1 MTVAGRLILKQ
12 EFRGGYTSI
21 ADIGNRWCYFC
32 NHFAFPHGIK
42 KMEHI
47 SREAVIEYGK
57 QLQSELEQGL
67 RQSSSS
73 PKTYLSAVN
82 TVMRLAT
89 RQLSS
94 AERWQIVEP
103 GKDCG
108 VSRRQFVPLTSKAM
122 TEERHTQMQAA
133 IGEPYATL
141 MALQRTFG
149 LRFEESCLIEPV
161 LALREAKRTS
171 SITVHR
177 GTKGGKARQVM
188 CDTDGIK
195 VLQRALSHCGPTG
208 TLIPAEMTYKR
219 FRQQCYSES
228 RRIGMGG
235 FHQERHAFGQKRNRD
250 LSGLEAP
257 VALGITKK
265 EYIQYFA
272 AQKGLT
278 LDEAKSEHLKVKLK
292 ISKELGHHR
301 DNVTDTYIAMRNPD
315 RTLKPKKR
323 KKLKVS
329 ISSKVRLT
337 ENGLIFAVDI
347 NKAKLSSLIT
357 LSALHDITKQKAV
370 SHYGLVFQ
378 KHFKYIEKIILSKII
393 VTKGNISE
401 AILKIDKDDVVN
413 NLSSDI
419 HLFIQNT
426 NNIYEIYEEDLFP
439 QGK

>member
-122 TEERHTQMQAA
+122 TEERHMQMQAA

-292 ISKELGHHR
+292 ISEELGHHR

-323 KKLKVS
+323 KKLKVR

-337 ENGLIFAVDI
+337 EHGLVFTVDF
-347 NKAKLSSLIT
+347 NKTQFSSLIT
-357 LSALHDITKQKAV
+357 LSALQALNLQKSI
-370 SHYGLVFQ
+370 SHYGVVFQ
-378 KHFKYIEKIILSKII
+378 QHFKSIEMRVLSKILDA
-393 VTKGNISE
+393 KGNLSND
-401 AILKIDKDDVVN
+401 LLRIDIEDVVN
-413 NLSSDI
+413 NLPTDI
-419 HLFIQNT
+419 HLFKHNT
-426 NNIYEIYEEDLFP
+426 NHVYEIDEDDL
-439 QGK
+439 K

>member
-32 NHFAFPHGIK
+32 KHFAIPRGIK

-47 SREAVIEYGK
+47 SRDLVIEYGK
-57 QLQSELEQGL
+57 HLQSELEQGL

-82 TVMRLAT
+82 TVMRLVT
-89 RQLSS
+89 RKLS
-94 AERWQIVEP
+94 APERWQIVEP

-108 VSRRQFVPLTSKAM
+108 VSRRQCVPLESKAM
-122 TEERHTQMQAA
+122 SDEQHSQMQAE

-149 LRFEESCLIEPV
+149 LRFEESCLIEPA
-161 LALREAKRTS
+161 LALREAERTRL
-171 SITVHR
+171 ITVHR
-177 GTKGGKARQVM
+177 GTKGGKARQVA
-188 CDTDGIK
+188 CDSHGIQ

-208 TLIPAEMTYKR
+208 TMIPVDMTYKR
-219 FRQQCYSES
+219 FRQHCYSQS

-235 FHQERHAFGQKRNRD
+235 FHQERHAYGQKRNLE
-250 LSGLEAP
+250 LSGLQAP
-257 VALGITKK
+257 VVLGITKK

-278 LDEAKSEHLKVKLK
+278 LDEAKFAHSKVKLK
-292 ISKELGHHR
+292 ISEELGHHR

-315 RTLKPKKR
+315 KTLKPKKR

-337 ENGLIFAVDI
+337 ENGLVFAVDF
-347 NKAKLSSLIT
+347 NKTKYNSLIT
-357 LSALHDITKQKAV
+357 LSALRALNQQNVI

-378 KHFKYIEKIILSKII
+378 RHFKLIEIMVLTKILSA
-393 VTKGNISE
+393 KGNLSNDL
-401 AILKIDKDDVVN
+401 LKIDQDDLVN
-413 NLSSDI
+413 QLPADI
-419 HLFIQNT
+419 HLFRQNT
-426 NNIYEIYEEDLFP
+426 NHVYEICEDEL
-439 QGK
+439 